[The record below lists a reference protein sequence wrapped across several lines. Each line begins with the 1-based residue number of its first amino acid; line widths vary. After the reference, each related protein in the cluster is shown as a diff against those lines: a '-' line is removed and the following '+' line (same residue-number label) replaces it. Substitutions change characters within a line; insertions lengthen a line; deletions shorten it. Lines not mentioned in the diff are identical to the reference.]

1 MFFMTLPVLVCLM
14 FVPLVCCCFPCFVRF
29 LLAMRVSDSPIVGA
43 TAQEL
48 ETLPSKTY
56 DPSTFQLSEDDKS
69 PQCAICL
76 SQYSAGE
83 MVRELP
89 CDSRHHF
96 HMTCVDD
103 WLKLNA
109 TCPVCR
115 SKIFAARVPSQRQ
128 QGDAGS
134 PVVDSDDESP
144 V

>member
-1 MFFMTLPVLVCLM
+1 
-14 FVPLVCCCFPCFVRF
+14 
-29 LLAMRVSDSPIVGA
+29 MRVSDSPIVGA